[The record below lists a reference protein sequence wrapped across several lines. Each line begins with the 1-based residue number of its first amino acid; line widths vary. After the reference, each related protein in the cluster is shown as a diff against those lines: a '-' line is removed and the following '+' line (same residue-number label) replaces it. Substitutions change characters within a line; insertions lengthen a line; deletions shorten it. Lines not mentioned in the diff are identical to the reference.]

1 MLFLAITNCL
11 ILQSKGLDEFSS
23 FTTVTKFFVLAQVHP
38 QFFNT
43 QYIHFPFPKIML
55 SLSHLLSDG
64 LKVVPEFLMQFLLLF
79 YFWLQESQN
88 VLFLSPSQWIT
99 EQFVFQPGSCL
110 SPWSFLLKT
119 CSDWLRVVRNG
130 TAKMNKIKIKSS
142 RLSLFYFVGC
152 KILIVSEQLLFW
164 IYATPLF
171 MFWY

>member
-1 MLFLAITNCL
+1 M
-11 ILQSKGLDEFSS
+11 SFSS

-43 QYIHFPFPKIML
+43 QYIRFPFPKIML

-64 LKVVPEFLMQFLLLF
+64 LKVVPKFLMQFLLLF

-110 SPWSFLLKT
+110 SASSLLLKT
-119 CSDWLRVVRNG
+119 CSD
-130 TAKMNKIKIKSS
+130 
-142 RLSLFYFVGC
+142 
-152 KILIVSEQLLFW
+152 
-164 IYATPLF
+164 
-171 MFWY
+171 